1 MQGARQVT
9 LSRLMLCTDLDRTLI
24 PNGPQPE
31 SSQARGYL
39 QSLVSRP
46 EVTLVFVSGRDRA
59 LVEQAM
65 TSYQL
70 PCPDFV
76 IGDVGTSIYRVGP
89 EHEWSPLGSWE
100 RHIAV
105 DWGGKTAAD
114 LQIMLNDIEALRP
127 QESSKQN
134 RFKLS
139 YYLAIECD
147 TDGLS
152 SIIHQRLES
161 AGVQAR
167 LVWSV
172 DEVEN
177 TGLLDVLPLRA
188 SKLHAIEALME
199 QQGFDLDST
208 VFCGDSGNDME
219 VLISPVPAVLVAN
232 AHEDIRCRAIKLAQ
246 EAGTEKQLYT
256 ASGGV
261 LEMNGNYGAG
271 MLEGIAHYYPETLT
285 WIAQTA
291 DASNR
296 IAL

>member
-1 MQGARQVT
+1 VT
-9 LSRLMLCTDLDRTLI
+9 LSRLLLCTDLDRTLI
-24 PNGPQPE
+24 SNGPQPE
-31 SSQARGYL
+31 SPQARGYL
-39 QSLVSRP
+39 EALVSRP
-46 EVTLVFVSGRDRA
+46 EVTLAFVSGRDRA

-65 TSYQL
+65 TGYQL

-89 EHEWSPLGSWE
+89 KHAWSPLDSWQ
-100 RHIAV
+100 RQI
-105 DWGGKTAAD
+105 AAD
-114 LQIMLNDIEALRP
+114 WDGKSATDLRIMLDDIEALRP

-134 RFKLS
+134 LFKLS
-139 YYLAIECD
+139 FYVPVEQD
-147 TDGLS
+147 TGGLS

-161 AGVQAR
+161 AGVRAR

-199 QQGFDLDST
+199 QQGFDLDNT

-232 AHEDIRCRAIKLAQ
+232 GHEDVKKLAVKLTQ
-246 EAGTEKQLYT
+246 QAGTDKQLYI
-256 ASGGV
+256 ASGDF
-261 LEMNGNYGAG
+261 LNMNGNYGAG
-271 MLEGIAHYYPETLT
+271 MLEGIVHYYPD
-285 WIAQTA
+285 AQAWFGQPTES
-291 DASNR
+291 SNR
-296 IAL
+296 IVL

>member
-1 MQGARQVT
+1 MT
-9 LSRLMLCTDLDRTLI
+9 LSRLLLCTDLDRTLI

-31 SSQARGYL
+31 SGQARGYL
-39 QSLVSRP
+39 ESLVSRP

-65 TSYQL
+65 TTYQL

-76 IGDVGTSIYRVGP
+76 IGDVGTSIYRVGSK
-89 EHEWSPLGSWE
+89 HEWSPLGLWQ
-100 RHIAV
+100 RQIAV
-105 DWGGKTAAD
+105 DWGGKSATD
-114 LQIMLNDIEALRP
+114 LQIMLDDIEVLRL

-134 RFKLS
+134 IFKLS
-139 YYLAIECD
+139 FYVPVGQD
-147 TDGLS
+147 TGGLS
-152 SIIHQRLES
+152 SIIDQRLQS

-199 QQGFDLDST
+199 QQGFNLDNT

-232 AHEDIRCRAIKLAQ
+232 GHEDIRHLAIKLARQ
-246 EAGTEKQLYT
+246 AGTEKQLYV
-256 ASGGV
+256 ASGDF
-261 LEMNGNYGAG
+261 LNMNGNYGAG
-271 MLEGIAHYYPETLT
+271 MLEGIAHYYPDTLA
-285 WIAQTA
+285 WFAQLT
-291 DASNR
+291 DYPDR
-296 IAL
+296 ISL

>member
-1 MQGARQVT
+1 MT
-9 LSRLMLCTDLDRTLI
+9 LSRLLLCTDLDRTLI

-31 SSQARGYL
+31 SGQARGYL
-39 QSLVSRP
+39 ESLVSRP

-89 EHEWSPLGSWE
+89 KHEWSPQVSWQ
-100 RHIAV
+100 RQIAA
-105 DWGGKTAAD
+105 DWGGKSATD
-114 LQIMLNDIEALRP
+114 LQIMLDDIEVLRL

-134 RFKLS
+134 IFKLS
-139 YYLAIECD
+139 FYVPVEQD
-147 TDGLS
+147 TGGLS

-199 QQGFDLDST
+199 QQGFNLDNT
-208 VFCGDSGNDME
+208 LFCGDSGNDME

-232 AHEDIRCRAIKLAQ
+232 GHEDIRCSAIKLARQ
-246 EAGTEKQLYT
+246 AGTEKQLYV
-256 ASGGV
+256 ASGDF
-261 LEMNGNYGAG
+261 LNMNGNYGAG
-271 MLEGIAHYYPETLT
+271 MLEGIAHYYPDTLA
-285 WIAQTA
+285 WFAQLT
-291 DASNR
+291 DSPDR
-296 IAL
+296 ISL

>member
-1 MQGARQVT
+1 VT
-9 LSRLMLCTDLDRTLI
+9 LSRLLLCTDLDRTLI

-31 SSQARGYL
+31 SPQARGYL
-39 QSLVSRP
+39 ELLVSRP
-46 EVTLVFVSGRDRA
+46 EVTLVFVSGRDRV

-65 TSYQL
+65 TTFQL

-89 EHEWSPLGSWE
+89 QHEWSPLGSWQQQ
-100 RHIAV
+100 IAV
-105 DWGGKTAAD
+105 DWGGKSVTD
-114 LQIMLNDIEALRP
+114 LQIMLNDIEALQP

-134 RFKLS
+134 RYKLS
-139 YYLAIECD
+139 FYLAIESD
-147 TDGLS
+147 TGGLS

-177 TGLLDVLPLRA
+177 IGLLDVLPLRA

-199 QQGFDLDST
+199 QQGFDLDNT

-219 VLISPVPAVLVAN
+219 VLTSPVPAVLVAN
-232 AHEDIRCRAIKLAQ
+232 AHEDIQCRAIKLARQ
-246 EAGTEKQLYT
+246 TGAEKRLYI
-256 ASGGV
+256 ASGDF
-261 LEMNGNYGAG
+261 LNMNGNYGAG
-271 MLEGIAHYYPETLT
+271 MLEGVAHYYPDVLA
-285 WIAQTA
+285 WFAQPT
-291 DASNR
+291 DSSNR
-296 IAL
+296 IVS